1 MQCGRRRSRIS
12 LPHNLV
18 LTKIFDIPAALCD
31 VQFGND
37 NTCRVPPLDPVEH
50 IGIVGFDPTDIGQ
63 TISFSL
69 IVKTL
74 FDISLRKILSVSIS
88 LQIKTLSITNF
99 EAVPPG
105 LVSRAGSG
113 AFFQLCDAQSHCSPS
128 TIHLF
133 IVSSCHAGIVLTVS
147 L

>member
-1 MQCGRRRSRIS
+1 MQGGRCGSRLS

-74 FDISLRKILSVSIS
+74 FDISLGVVHKLR
-88 LQIKTLSITNF
+88 
-99 EAVPPG
+99 
-105 LVSRAGSG
+105 
-113 AFFQLCDAQSHCSPS
+113 
-128 TIHLF
+128 
-133 IVSSCHAGIVLTVS
+133 
-147 L
+147 